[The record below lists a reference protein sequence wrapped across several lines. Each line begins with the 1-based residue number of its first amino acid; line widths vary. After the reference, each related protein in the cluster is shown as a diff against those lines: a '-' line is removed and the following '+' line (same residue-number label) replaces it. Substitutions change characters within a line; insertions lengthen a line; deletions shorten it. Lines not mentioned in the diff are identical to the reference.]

1 MKKDWLQIRLLRRW
15 LANSAQAVCAP
26 RIFGLLLIALIA
38 LGSLSCRP
46 KVEQVNDQPLPDEP
60 APGGNLRIY
69 ALDVGQGDGL
79 LIISPQGKTVLID
92 AGPTEAGDEVVAA
105 LRAHGVKQID
115 LMVAT
120 HPHADHIGG
129 MKKVFDTFRV
139 RKFLDS
145 GQTYGT
151 ATYEKLL
158 REIQDNKTPYIKA
171 VRGQSI
177 EIEPDVKFDVYGPPT
192 PLFSNSDIGT
202 DRSVQNANSI
212 VLRLSYGSFAMLF
225 MGDAEFETEA
235 RMMTAGANLRA
246 NVLKVGHHGSRHAT
260 SGKFLT
266 AVAPQFSI
274 ISVGENN
281 DYGHPAQ
288 LTMDRLKKA
297 SIKTLRTDLSG
308 EIEIFSDGK
317 TFDARPS
324 RKATLAQTWAGRQP
338 VRNELTVN
346 P

>member
-1 MKKDWLQIRLLRRW
+1 MHSRWRQFIAASLLALFVFWLI
-15 LANSAQAVCAP
+15 
-26 RIFGLLLIALIA
+26 
-38 LGSLSCRP
+38 SCRA

-79 LIISPQGKTVLID
+79 LVISPQGKTVLID

-105 LRAHGVKQID
+105 LRSHGVKQID
-115 LMVAT
+115 LMIAT

-139 RKFLDS
+139 KRLLDS

-158 REIQDNKTPYIKA
+158 AEVQQNKTAYVKA
-171 VRGQSI
+171 VRGQTI
-177 EIEPDVKFDVYGPPT
+177 ELDSGVKFDVLNPGAN
-192 PLFSNSDIGT
+192 LLT
-202 DRSVQNANSI
+202 DKEVGEGRSVQNANSV
-212 VLRLSYGSFAMLF
+212 VLRLSYGAFAMLF
-225 MGDAEFETEA
+225 TGDAEFETEA
-235 RMMTAGANLRA
+235 QMMEDGLPLNAQ
-246 NVLKVGHHGSRHAT
+246 VLKIGHHGSRHAT
-260 SGKFLT
+260 SGKFLE
-266 AVAPQFSI
+266 AVKPQFAI
-274 ISVGENN
+274 ISNSADN
-281 DYGHPAQ
+281 DYGHPSQ
-288 LTMDRLKKA
+288 FTLDRLKKA
-297 SIKTLRTDLSG
+297 NIKTLRTDLSG

-317 TFDARPS
+317 SFDARPG

-338 VRNELTVN
+338 VRNELSVN

>member
-1 MKKDWLQIRLLRRW
+1 MLFASALLTSCKPKIEEGHDQAPT
-15 LANSAQAVCAP
+15 LAEE
-26 RIFGLLLIALIA
+26 F
-38 LGSLSCRP
+38 
-46 KVEQVNDQPLPDEP
+46 

-79 LIISPQGKTVLID
+79 LVISPKGKSILID
-92 AGPTEAGDEVVAA
+92 AGPTEAGNDVVTA
-105 LRAHGVKQID
+105 LHNHGVKQID

-129 MKKVFDTFRV
+129 MRKVFDNFRI

-145 GQTYGT
+145 GQTYGS

-177 EIEPDVKFDVYGPPT
+177 EIEPDIKFDVYGPPD
-192 PLFSNSDIGT
+192 PLFTDKDIGK
-202 DRSVQNANSI
+202 DRSVQNANSV
-212 VLRLSYGSFAMLF
+212 VLRLSYGTFSMLF
-225 MGDAEFETEA
+225 TGDAEFETED
-235 RMMTAGANLRA
+235 RMMKAGANLKA
-246 NVLKVGHHGSRHAT
+246 TILKIGHHGSRHAT

-266 AVAPQFSI
+266 TVAPQFAI
-274 ISVGENN
+274 ISVGANN

-288 LTMDRLKKA
+288 LTMDRLKTAK
-297 SIKTLRTDLSG
+297 IKTLRTDLQG

-317 TFDARPS
+317 IFDARPT
-324 RKATLAQTWAGRQP
+324 RETTLAKTWSGRES
-338 VRNELTVN
+338 VKNELTVN

>member
-1 MKKDWLQIRLLRRW
+1 MNPPLRQIF
-15 LANSAQAVCAP
+15 S
-26 RIFGLLLIALIA
+26 LLLIALVVFG
-38 LGSLSCRP
+38 LLSCRA
-46 KVEQVNDQPLPDEP
+46 KVEQVNDQPLPDAP

-79 LIISPQGKTVLID
+79 LVISPQGKSVLID
-92 AGPTEAGDEVVAA
+92 AGPVEAGDEVVEA
-105 LRAHGVKQID
+105 LRNHGIRQID
-115 LMVAT
+115 LMIAT

-139 RKFLDS
+139 KKFLDS

-177 EIEPDVKFDVYGPPT
+177 EIEPGVKFDVYGPPK
-192 PLFSNSDIGT
+192 PPFSESDIGK
-202 DRSVQNANSI
+202 DRSVQNANSV
-212 VLRLSYGSFAMLF
+212 VLRLSYGTFAMLF
-225 MGDAEFETEA
+225 TGDAEFETEDQ
-235 RMMTAGANLRA
+235 MMKAGANLQA
-246 NVLKVGHHGSRHAT
+246 NVLKIGHHGSRHAT

-266 AVAPQFSI
+266 VVAPQFAI
-274 ISVGENN
+274 ISVGEGN

-297 SIKTLRTDLSG
+297 NIKTLRTDLSG

-317 TFDARPS
+317 TFDARPG
-324 RKATLAQTWAGRQP
+324 RKTTLAQTWAGRQP
-338 VRNELTVN
+338 VRNELSVN

>member
-1 MKKDWLQIRLLRRW
+1 MPSRLRQFIT
-15 LANSAQAVCAP
+15 A
-26 RIFGLLLIALIA
+26 LLLTLFVFALI
-38 LGSLSCRP
+38 SCRP
-46 KVEQVNDQPLPDEP
+46 KVEQVNDQPAPDEP

-79 LIISPQGKTVLID
+79 LVISPQGKTVLID

-105 LRAHGVKQID
+105 LRNHGVKQID
-115 LMVAT
+115 LMIAT

-139 RKFLDS
+139 KKILDS

-158 REIQDNKTPYIKA
+158 REVQENKTSYIKA
-171 VRGQSI
+171 VLGQSI
-177 EIEPDVKFDVYGPPT
+177 ELEPGVKFDVYGPPH
-192 PLFSNSDIGT
+192 PPFSEADIGK

-225 MGDAEFETEA
+225 TGDAEFETEA
-235 RMMTAGANLRA
+235 RMMKAGNNLQA
-246 NVLKVGHHGSRHAT
+246 NVLKIGHHGSRHAT
-260 SGKFLT
+260 SGNFLT
-266 AVAPQFSI
+266 AVAPQFAI
-274 ISVGENN
+274 ISVGEGN

-288 LTMDRLKKA
+288 LTLDRLKKA
-297 SIKTLRTDLSG
+297 NIKTLRTDLSG

-317 TFDARPS
+317 TFDARPG

-338 VRNELTVN
+338 VRNELSVN

>member
-1 MKKDWLQIRLLRRW
+1 MQLWGRQFFGIFLL
-15 LANSAQAVCAP
+15 AFFT
-26 RIFGLLLIALIA
+26 FGL
-38 LGSLSCRP
+38 LSCRP
-46 KVEQVNDQPLPDEP
+46 KIEEGHDKPLSDEP

-79 LIISPQGKTVLID
+79 LVISPQGKTVLID

-105 LRAHGVKQID
+105 LRNHGVKQLD
-115 LMVAT
+115 LAVAT

-129 MKKVFDTFRV
+129 MKKVFDSFRV

-145 GQTYGT
+145 GQTYGS

-158 REIQDNKTPYIKA
+158 REIQENKTPYIKA

-177 EIEPDVKFDVYGPPT
+177 ELEPGVKFDVYGPPD
-192 PLFSNSDIGT
+192 PLFKESDIGA
-202 DRSVQNANSI
+202 DRSVQNANSV

-225 MGDAEFETEA
+225 TGDAEFETED
-235 RMMTAGANLRA
+235 RMMKAGANLQA
-246 NVLKVGHHGSRHAT
+246 NVLKIGHHGSRHAT

-266 AVAPQFSI
+266 AVAPQFAI
-274 ISVGENN
+274 ISVGANN

-297 SIKTLRTDLSG
+297 NIKTLRTDLSG

-317 TFDARPS
+317 AFDARPS

>member
-1 MKKDWLQIRLLRRW
+1 MQLRQR
-15 LANSAQAVCAP
+15 QFITV
-26 RIFGLLLIALIA
+26 LLLVLFVFVLI
-38 LGSLSCRP
+38 SCRP
-46 KVEQVNDQPLPDEP
+46 KVEQVNDPLPSDEP

-105 LRAHGVKQID
+105 LRNHGVKQID
-115 LMVAT
+115 LMIAT

-139 RKFLDS
+139 KKILDS

-158 REIQDNKTPYIKA
+158 AEVQQNKTAYVKA
-171 VRGQSI
+171 VRGQTI
-177 EIEPDVKFDVYGPPT
+177 ELDSGVKFDVLNPGAKLLT
-192 PLFSNSDIGT
+192 EKEVGEG
-202 DRSVQNANSI
+202 RSVQNANSV

-225 MGDAEFETEA
+225 TGDAEFETEGQ
-235 RMMTAGANLRA
+235 MMGDGLLLSAQ
-246 NVLKVGHHGSRHAT
+246 VLKIGHHGSRHAT
-260 SGKFLT
+260 SGKFLEF
-266 AVAPQFSI
+266 VKPQFAI
-274 ISVGENN
+274 ISNGADN
-281 DYGHPAQ
+281 DYGHPSQ
-288 LTMDRLKKA
+288 FTLDRLKKA
-297 SIKTLRTDLSG
+297 NIKTLRTDLSG

-317 TFDARPS
+317 TFDARPG

-338 VRNELTVN
+338 VRNELSVN

>member
-1 MKKDWLQIRLLRRW
+1 MNHKFKQLAALLFIVV
-15 LANSAQAVCAP
+15 LALVFLACQP
-26 RIFGLLLIALIA
+26 T
-38 LGSLSCRP
+38 
-46 KVEQVNDQPLPDEP
+46 VEKGQYEPLKPDEP
-60 APGGNLRIY
+60 APGGDLRIY
-69 ALDVGQGDGL
+69 ALDVGQGDSL
-79 LIISPQGKTVLID
+79 LVISPQGKTILID
-92 AGPTEAGDEVVAA
+92 AGPVEAGDNVVNAVKN
-105 LRAHGVKQID
+105 HGVKQLD
-115 LMVAT
+115 LVIAT

-129 MKKVFDTFRV
+129 MRKVFDNFRI
-139 RKFLDS
+139 KQFLDS

-177 EIEPDVKFDVYGPPT
+177 DIEPGLKFDVYGPPN
-192 PLFSNSDIGT
+192 PLFADDEIGK

-225 MGDAEFETEA
+225 TGDAEFETED
-235 RMMTAGANLRA
+235 RLMKSGANLKA
-246 NVLKVGHHGSRHAT
+246 NILKIGHHGSRHAT

-266 AVAPQFSI
+266 TVAPQFAI
-274 ISVGENN
+274 ISVGANN

-288 LTMDRLKKA
+288 LTMDRLKKGN
-297 SIKTLRTDLSG
+297 IKTLRTDLQG

-317 TFDARPS
+317 NFDARPT
-324 RKATLAQTWAGRQP
+324 RETTLAKTWSGREP
-338 VRNELTVN
+338 VRNELSVN

>member
-1 MKKDWLQIRLLRRW
+1 MHSRW
-15 LANSAQAVCAP
+15 RQFITA
-26 RIFGLLLIALIA
+26 LLLALFA
-38 LGSLSCRP
+38 FGQLSCRP

-60 APGGNLRIY
+60 APSGNLRIY

-79 LIISPQGKTVLID
+79 LVISPQGKTVLID

-105 LRAHGVKQID
+105 LRNHGVRQID
-115 LMVAT
+115 LMIAT

-139 RKFLDS
+139 KKFLDS

-158 REIQDNKTPYIKA
+158 REIQENKVPYIKA
-171 VRGQSI
+171 VRGQGI
-177 EIEPDVKFDVYGPPT
+177 EIEPGVKFDVYGPPD
-192 PLFSNSDIGT
+192 PLFTQADIGK
-202 DRSVQNANSI
+202 DRSVQNANSV
-212 VLRLSYGSFAMLF
+212 VLRLSYYGTFAMLF
-225 MGDAEFETEA
+225 TGDAEFETED
-235 RMMTAGANLRA
+235 RLMKAGANLQA
-246 NVLKVGHHGSRHAT
+246 NVLKIGHHGSRHAT

-266 AVAPQFSI
+266 TVAPQFAI
-274 ISVGENN
+274 ISVGEGN

-297 SIKTLRTDLSG
+297 NIRTLRTDLSG

-317 TFDARPS
+317 TFDARPG

-338 VRNELTVN
+338 MRNELTVN

>member
-1 MKKDWLQIRLLRRW
+1 MKQSLRQILSALLI
-15 LANSAQAVCAP
+15 AIFA
-26 RIFGLLLIALIA
+26 FGLL
-38 LGSLSCRP
+38 SCRA
-46 KVEQVNDQPLPDEP
+46 KVEQVNDQALPDAP

-79 LIISPQGKTVLID
+79 LVISPQGKTVLID
-92 AGPTEAGDEVVAA
+92 AGPVEAGDEVVAA
-105 LRAHGVKQID
+105 LHNHGVKQLD

-129 MKKVFDTFRV
+129 MKKVLATFRV
-139 RKFLDS
+139 KKFLDS
-145 GQTYGT
+145 GQIYGT

-177 EIEPDVKFDVYGPPT
+177 ELEPGVKFDVYGPPN
-192 PLFSNSDIGT
+192 PLFSESDIGK
-202 DRSVQNANSI
+202 DRSVQNANSV

-225 MGDAEFETEA
+225 TGDAEFETEA
-235 RMMTAGANLRA
+235 QMMKAGVNLQA
-246 NVLKVGHHGSRHAT
+246 NVLKIGHHGSRHAT
-260 SGKFLT
+260 SGNFLT
-266 AVAPQFSI
+266 AVAPQFAI
-274 ISVGENN
+274 ISVGEGN

-297 SIKTLRTDLSG
+297 NIKTLRTDLSG

-317 TFDARPS
+317 TFDARPG

-338 VRNELTVN
+338 VRSELTVN